1 MCTGTRLSC
10 AGAPCPHFFPGGRGT
25 QPPGLVTTTLV
36 PSIHSGCTGSP
47 LHRPNTCQERG
58 DRDVCNFSVC
68 DLSSARQ
75 PAPQVRGWGTPSESQ
90 PWTADVTVL
99 ARVRQQGASE
109 NPDDLGGPPASP
121 WQATHRRRF
130 LPQKQAKEPGSAC
143 KTPACSILESEQ
155 PRGKQPKMKLQKDSK
170 GQDQSLL

>member
-109 NPDDLGGPPASP
+109 NPDDLGGP
-121 WQATHRRRF
+121 Q
-130 LPQKQAKEPGSAC
+130 QV
-143 KTPACSILESEQ
+143 
-155 PRGKQPKMKLQKDSK
+155 RGKPRTGDASCRRNRLK
-170 GQDQSLL
+170 SLGRPARPLLVPSSSPSSPEGNGRG